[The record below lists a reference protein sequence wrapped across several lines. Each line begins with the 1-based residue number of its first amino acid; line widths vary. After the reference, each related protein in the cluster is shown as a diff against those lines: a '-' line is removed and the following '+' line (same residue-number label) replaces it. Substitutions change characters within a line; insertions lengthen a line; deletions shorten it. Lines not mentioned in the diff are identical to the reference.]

1 MEKFNLR
8 YLKPS
13 AFIFI
18 CAVLAL
24 ALFVANKYI
33 QNHLGISVSVFAVIG
48 GMFGGIN
55 SYLWNVKPFSW
66 MYWVPDFSGRYEGTL
81 VYEFRNEKC
90 ETVSATMVENT
101 HILTPSI
108 RFKLTP

>member
-24 ALFVANKYI
+24 TLFAANKYI
-33 QNHLGISVSVFAVIG
+33 QNHWGISVSVFALIG
-48 GMFGGIN
+48 GLFG
-55 SYLWNVKPFSW
+55 L
-66 MYWVPDFSGRYEGTL
+66 
-81 VYEFRNEKC
+81 
-90 ETVSATMVENT
+90 
-101 HILTPSI
+101 
-108 RFKLTP
+108 